1 MTPPGPRT
9 PSTRRRTAAVLPVLA
24 VVVALLLTGCTGIVA
39 GVGAPVAG
47 GRETVDQIRQRVDLG
62 SLDPCTMVSP
72 AQRAARDLGDA
83 EPLKDDTSQPAC
95 QWLGKGRSANSDRIT
110 FRLYDSARS
119 RAGDT
124 GARVTDVL
132 GFYTIEL
139 PSTTYHACNLLVDVA
154 EKQTLQ
160 VTHLADADPGNDAC
174 TSGRD
179 FTESALRTLT
189 RISRR

>member
-1 MTPPGPRT
+1 MTVPGRRRT
-9 PSTRRRTAAVLPVLA
+9 PTRRRTAVALPVLA
-24 VVVALLLTGCTGIVA
+24 VLAVLLAGCTSIVA
-39 GVGAPVAG
+39 GEAAPVAG
-47 GRETVDQIRQRVDLG
+47 GRETVDQIRQRIDLG
-62 SLDPCTMVSP
+62 SLDPCDMVSP
-72 AQRAARDLGDA
+72 AQRAARNLGDA
-83 EPLKDDTSQPAC
+83 EPLKDSASLPAC
-95 QWLGKGRSANSDRIT
+95 QWLGKGRSADSDRIT
-110 FRLYDSARS
+110 FRLNDSVRD

-124 GARVTDVL
+124 GARVTDIL
-132 GFYTIEL
+132 GFYAIEL

-160 VTHLADADPGNDAC
+160 VTHLADADPSGDAC

>member
-1 MTPPGPRT
+1 MTPSGPRT
-9 PSTRRRTAAVLPVLA
+9 PAVPRRSAIALPVLA
-24 VVVALLLTGCTGIVA
+24 VVALLLAGCTSIVA
-39 GVGAPVAG
+39 GEAAAVAG

-62 SLDPCTMVSP
+62 SLDPCDMVSP
-72 AQRAARDLGDA
+72 AQRAARNLGDA
-83 EPLKDDTSQPAC
+83 EPLKDNASQPAC
-95 QWLGKGRSANSDRIT
+95 QWLGKGRAANSDRIT
-110 FRLYDSARS
+110 FRLNDSVRD
-119 RAGDT
+119 RAGDS
-124 GARVTDVL
+124 GARVTDIL
-132 GFYTIEL
+132 GFYSVEL

-160 VTHLADADPGNDAC
+160 VTHLADADPSGDAC

>member
-1 MTPPGPRT
+1 MTALGPRRT
-9 PSTRRRTAAVLPVLA
+9 PTRRRTAVVLPVLA
-24 VVVALLLTGCTGIVA
+24 VLTVLLAGCTSIVGGEA
-39 GVGAPVAG
+39 APVAG

-62 SLDPCTMVSP
+62 SLDPCDLVSP
-72 AQRAARDLGDA
+72 AQRAARNLGDA
-83 EPLKDDTSQPAC
+83 EPLENDASLPAC

-110 FRLYDSARS
+110 FRLDDSVRDRS
-119 RAGDT
+119 SDT

-132 GFYTIEL
+132 GFYAVEL
-139 PSTTYHACNLLVDVA
+139 PSTTYHACNILVDVA

-160 VTHLADADPGNDAC
+160 ITHLADADPSGDAC